1 MKAAVE
7 KRERNPQLNPDLLSS
22 LLDSYFHCL
31 FVVLRVVI
39 NFEIDFRLTIWI
51 LDVCCSMFGVLLLFF
66 DFISKFDLQQS
77 ALPMF
82 DARCMIIEVRGH
94 GAVRQHNS
102 GFARSRLAGS
112 KLS

>member
-1 MKAAVE
+1 MKATVE

-51 LDVCCSMFGVLLLFF
+51 LDVCCSMLGVLLLFF
-66 DFISKFDLQQS
+66 DFRVSSFYVRSARFDL
-77 ALPMF
+77 
-82 DARCMIIEVRGH
+82 EV
-94 GAVRQHNS
+94 
-102 GFARSRLAGS
+102 
-112 KLS
+112 